1 MNDVSATIGGQWVS
15 PSDILSILLLLGPD
29 TVQKA
34 VAQLSGRMVTP
45 AAFSFGWVGYAIS
58 ALVGVFGTPQA
69 GFLMPAT
76 DVPDILL
83 VGAQSGHSRPTRSWV
98 LGRLFRDAHTRATA
112 DTRVRG
118 RAADKSDP
126 TWDALRVTVFEFE
139 QEPRIAHGTPEVD
152 MVWYTGFIVIALQTM
167 IAIIPW
173 AINENWTPFL
183 ITSVGNLLALLGAS
197 MPQWRAEKWA
207 CSKKGGSTVVLTQG
221 NGSRFAMVIKG
232 NKGAGLDLEA
242 LATAVDTSHPSLT
255 TRITSGILAL
265 CWLALLVTVAG
276 VQDHTWYLLAIGLIG
291 SIQNLYA
298 VGSTRSSSA
307 LGIHLKEVEVF
318 QEKKVA
324 AVLKSVE
331 KSYPMV
337 GTSLVDVFFPGS
349 LRVADDKDFKF
360 WQEAFHQRY
369 APSKHGRCVGVAPP
383 EVGIRS
389 HPDSTKG

>member
-1 MNDVSATIGGQWVS
+1 MMNHVSATIGGQWVN

-34 VAQLSGRMVTP
+34 VAQLSGRMITP

-58 ALVGVFGTPQA
+58 ALVGVFGT

-112 DTRVRG
+112 DSRVRG

-126 TWDALRVTVFEFE
+126 TWDALRVSVFEFE
-139 QEPRIAHGTPEVD
+139 QEPRIPHGTPKVD
-152 MVWYTGFIVIALQTM
+152 MVWYTGFVVIAIQTM

-173 AINENWTPFL
+173 ALSDHWTPFL
-183 ITSVGNLLALLGAS
+183 ITSAGNLLALLGAS
-197 MPQWRAEKWA
+197 LPQWRAEKWA

-242 LATAVDTSHPSLT
+242 LATAVDTSRPSLT
-255 TRITSGILAL
+255 TRVTSGVLAL

-276 VQDHTWYLLAIGLIG
+276 VEDQTWC

-298 VGSTRSSSA
+298 VGSTRCPSA

-318 QEKKVA
+318 RGKKVA
-324 AVLKSVE
+324 AVLKRVE
-331 KSYPMV
+331 ESYPMV
-337 GTSLVDVFFPGS
+337 GTSLVNVFFPGS
-349 LRVADDKDFKF
+349 LRVADDNDFEF
-360 WQEAFHQRY
+360 WQRAFYERY
-369 APSKHGRCVGVAPP
+369 APNKHGRCVGVTPP
-383 EVGIRS
+383 EVGNRS
-389 HPDSTKG
+389 RPDPVKG